1 MSVTWGIVMHRSKS
15 EGKKTGYHDDFRLSV
30 ILNYLFMVMFPF
42 LILMAVFLIYF
53 TWSATNSYGESTG
66 KLIES
71 EQKRLNA
78 LSQSYVNSS
87 MFLYYGDQLEFM
99 GRDGSIDADR
109 EAALKETM
117 ERQIS
122 GQINVDEMI
131 IRYGKTVITAGQ
143 NYEIA
148 EGEITQYDAILDR
161 AGGKPI
167 WITTIRTRPKNGSGY
182 RMVLGRSLNSSE
194 HRNVGKLYLL
204 VDINAM
210 ANIIGNL
217 TEKDGITYLL
227 NAQNVILNSSDSSL
241 IGGEAD
247 LKQWGI
253 QKDRGYQICTVD
265 GVLSMAV
272 YERSYRTGWTLVHIV
287 PVKDI
292 TRGFHLVFA
301 VAFLVAALYMAS
313 LWIMLRRLNRNIL
326 IPIAKL
332 AGTMDDFA
340 AGKRNVRADPHEK
353 GEFGRLNRHFN
364 DMTDRIVSLLEQ
376 NTREEREKN
385 DFKMKALTSQLS
397 PHFLYNALNT
407 IKWMAV
413 INRQN
418 NIQDL
423 TDALIRILM
432 ATAQSG
438 KDYYRVSDEIGLIRS
453 YSVIQKA
460 RFMNFTIEYNISEEA
475 SNCMIRRF
483 LIQPVV
489 ENAIVHGFSRG
500 GMRNEKVEIRIWTD
514 DALHILITDNGCGFD
529 TSQLAHRETES
540 GEGSVPISHSSLA
553 LDNIMQIIAIDY
565 GAPYHLTITSQ
576 IGKGTTAENFLPVI
590 RGKIESDD

>member
-1 MSVTWGIVMHRSKS
+1 MHRWKA
-15 EGKKTGYHDDFRLSV
+15 EIMRTGYHDDFRLSV
-30 ILNYLFMVMFPF
+30 ILNYLFMVMIPF

-87 MFLYYGDQLEFM
+87 MFLYYGDQLESM
-99 GRDGSIDADR
+99 GRSSSIDGKL
-109 EAALKETM
+109 ESALKETM
-117 ERQIS
+117 ERQLS
-122 GQINVDEMI
+122 GQIDVDEMI
-131 IRYGKTVITAGQ
+131 IRDGKTVIAAGQ
-143 NYEIA
+143 KYEIS
-148 EGEITQYDAILDR
+148 EEEIAQYDEVLER
-161 AGGKPI
+161 AGGKPV
-167 WITTIRTRPKNGSGY
+167 WITAIRTRPKNGSGY

-194 HRNVGKLYLL
+194 HRNIGKLYLL

-217 TEKDGITYLL
+217 TEKDGVTYLL

-241 IGGEAD
+241 IGGSAD

-253 QKDRGYQICTVD
+253 QEDRGYQICTVD
-265 GVLSMAV
+265 GVKSMAV
-272 YERSYRTGWTLVHIV
+272 YEKSYRTGWTLVHIV

-292 TRGFHLVFA
+292 TSGLHLVFA

-332 AGTMDDFA
+332 AGNMDDFA
-340 AGKRNVRADPHEK
+340 AGKRNVRADPQEK

-460 RFMNFTIEYNISEEA
+460 RFMNFSIEYDISEEA

-500 GMRNEKVEIRIWTD
+500 GMRNGKVEIRIWTD

-529 TSQLAHRETES
+529 TSQLIRRETEPV
-540 GEGSVPISHSSLA
+540 EGSVPISHSSLA

-576 IGKGTTAENFLPVI
+576 IGKGTTAEYFLPVI
-590 RGKIESDD
+590 RGKIDSDD